1 MSGRIPHDGAKGC
14 GVKSERLLAMLLMLQ
29 ARGRACAREIASSLE
44 VSERTVYRD
53 LDSLSAAGIPV
64 HAERGARG
72 GIVLADGYRRALT
85 QFRDE
90 EIRALFA
97 SAADTLAD
105 VGLGVDLRRALD
117 KLKGALNESQRRAAA
132 NVRGRIHID
141 PRRWKQAAQPRAMLS
156 ALRTACAEDRRTV
169 LNYKDRNGKVTER
182 VIEPLGLVAKA
193 GVWYIVARYGPEMRV
208 FRADRMLGLDVTT
221 ERFERPADFDL
232 DRYWNEWSAEFERN
246 LPGYPVILRV
256 ADDAIEDVTSYW
268 ESDAV
273 DEGKRGW
280 TPFRLLF
287 PSLEVAVAHVLAWG
301 ERVEALEPAELRST
315 ILARALGAMRRYKAQ
330 RREGNRFSAKRSG
343 GA

>member
-1 MSGRIPHDGAKGC
+1 M
-14 GVKSERLLAMLLMLQ
+14 KSERLLAMLLLLQ
-29 ARGRACAREIASSLE
+29 ARGRASAREIASSLE

-105 VGLGVDLRRALD
+105 VGLGGDLRRALD
-117 KLKGALNESQRRAAA
+117 KLTGALNETQRRAAA

-141 PRRWKQAAQPRAMLS
+141 PRRWKQAEQPRAMLS

-169 LNYKDRNGKVTER
+169 LSYRDRNGKVTER

-193 GVWYIVARYGPEMRV
+193 GVWYLVARYGSEMRV

-221 ERFERPADFDL
+221 ERFDRPADFDL

-246 LPGYPVILRV
+246 LPGYPVILR
-256 ADDAIEDVTSYW
+256 IEPDSVEEVTSYW
-268 ESDAV
+268 ESDVV
-273 DEGKRGW
+273 DEGRRGVKS
-280 TPFRLLF
+280 FRLLF
-287 PSLEVAVAHVLAWG
+287 PSLDVAVAHVLAWG
-301 ERVEALEPAELRST
+301 ERVEALEPSELRST
-315 ILARALGAMRRYKAQ
+315 ILARAAGAVKRYKTQHA
-330 RREGNRFSAKRSG
+330 RRRAV
-343 GA
+343 

>member
-1 MSGRIPHDGAKGC
+1 M
-14 GVKSERLLAMLLMLQ
+14 KSERLLAMLLMLQ
-29 ARGRACAREIASSLE
+29 ARGRASAREIAASLE

-64 HAERGARG
+64 YAERGARG

-117 KLKGALNESQRRAAA
+117 KLTGALNESQRKAAA
-132 NVRGRIHID
+132 NARGRIHID
-141 PRRWKQAAQPRAMLS
+141 PRRWKQAAQPRETLS
-156 ALRTACAEDRRTV
+156 ALRTACADDRRTV
-169 LNYKDRNGKVTER
+169 LSYRDRNGKVSER

-193 GVWYIVARYGPEMRV
+193 GVWYLVARYSAEMRV

-232 DRYWNEWSAEFERN
+232 DRYWSEWSAEFERS
-246 LPGYPVILRV
+246 LPGYPVVLRV
-256 ADDAIEDVTSYW
+256 APGAVDDVTSYW
-268 ESDAV
+268 ECDALA
-273 DEGKRGW
+273 DGRHGW
-280 TPFRLLF
+280 KTFRLLF
-287 PSLEVAVAHVLAWG
+287 PSLEVAVAHVFAWG
-301 ERVEALEPAELRST
+301 DRVEALDPTELRST
-315 ILARALGAMRRYKAQ
+315 IVARAAGAMQRYAARAQ
-330 RREGNRFSAKRSG
+330 REGNAPAPTRTR